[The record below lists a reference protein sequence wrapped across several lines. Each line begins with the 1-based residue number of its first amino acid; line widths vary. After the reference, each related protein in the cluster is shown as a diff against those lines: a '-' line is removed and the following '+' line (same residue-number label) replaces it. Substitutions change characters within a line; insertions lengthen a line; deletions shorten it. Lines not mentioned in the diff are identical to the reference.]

1 MYNLLIFQSLI
12 SLKDIDLQKSKSLTQ
27 IPDLSMAINLKTLDL
42 GDCSSLMEL
51 PSSIQS
57 LNKLEKLD
65 MSGCSNLEALPPAI
79 NLQSLN
85 RLDLKG
91 CSRLRSFPD
100 ISTSFVELI
109 LDGTSID
116 KFPSNLRLENLQ
128 LLSMRAIK
136 SDKLWEDVQVC
147 I

>member
-1 MYNLLIFQSLI
+1 MCNLLIFQSLQ
-12 SLKDIDLQKSKSLTQ
+12 SLQDLDLQKSKSLTE
-27 IPDLSMAINLKTLDL
+27 IPDLSMATNLKTLDL
-42 GDCSSLMEL
+42 GGCSSLMEL

-91 CSRLRSFPD
+91 CSRLRTFPD
-100 ISTSFVELI
+100 ISTNFVELI
-109 LDGTSID
+109 LDRTAID
-116 KFPSNLRLENLQ
+116 EFPSNLHLENLQ
-128 LLSMRAIK
+128 LLSMREVK
-136 SDKLWEDVQVC
+136 SDKLWEGVQVC